1 MIDRRQARAWM
12 LGSAVVLAC
21 NGGGGG
27 GNGTDDPTATAGPST
42 DSDTDATTLPTTSE
56 GTGVDP
62 TEGAPAECGAPLDPG
77 PAPLRRLTHTQYNN
91 TVRDLFPGVTL
102 PPQTIAVD
110 PKVNGFEN
118 NADVQTP
125 SALLIEQYQRA
136 ALAVTEAA
144 WATPEAFLP
153 CAADGGGEPQQCG
166 HTFLLD
172 LGARAFRRPLTADEE
187 AAFLGFFDQQLAE
200 TNFSV
205 ALQLTT
211 QALLQSPAFLYFLE
225 FGGAPVEGGA
235 AVALSGHELASR
247 LSYFLWDSMPDAQLF
262 AAAAAGDLDTG
273 EGLVAEATRML
284 EDGKA
289 RGALVNFHRQWFDFD
304 GVALINPDADTYPT
318 YTPDLRA
325 AMRAE
330 LDHFVEATLF
340 EGPGTFA
347 SLLTATETEVDATL
361 AALYGVDP
369 PPPGEWAPVSL
380 DPAQRSGILTRAG
393 FLARTAHAVHPSPVK
408 RGVFVLARLLCVP
421 PAPPPANV
429 NTNPPDEGE
438 PGQPKTNRERYAKHT
453 AQADCASCHTTIDGV
468 GFGFEHYD
476 ALGRWRDLDNG
487 EPVDA
492 SGELIGT
499 DIDGTFDGAIELSEK
514 LATSTQA
521 HDCVVS
527 QVYRYALGRGT
538 GAADLCSLDDLR
550 AQFAEASG
558 DMRALLLAVV
568 ASDAFRTRREA
579 P

>member
-12 LGSAVVLAC
+12 LGSAVVLGC
-21 NGGGGG
+21 GGGGG
-27 GNGTDDPTATAGPST
+27 GNGTDDPTATAAQPT
-42 DSDTDATTLPTTSE
+42 ESDTDATTLPTTSAGTE
-56 GTGVDP
+56 GDP
-62 TEGAPAECGAPLDPG
+62 TEGEPAECAGPLDPG

-102 PPQTIAVD
+102 PLQTIAVD

-136 ALAVTEAA
+136 ALAITEAA

-153 CAADGGGEPQQCG
+153 CTADGGGEPQQCG

-172 LGARAFRRPLTADEE
+172 FGARAFRRPLTADEE

-200 TNFSV
+200 TNFTV
-205 ALQLTT
+205 ALQLAT
-211 QALLQSPAFLYFLE
+211 QALLQSPPFLYFLE
-225 FGGAPVEGGA
+225 FGGEPIEGGE
-235 AVALSGHELASR
+235 AVALSGHELAAR

-262 AAAAAGDLDTG
+262 AAADAGDLDTA
-273 EGLVAEATRML
+273 EGLLA
-284 EDGKA
+284 DSKA

-304 GVALINPDADTYPT
+304 GVALINPDAATYPT
-318 YTPDLRA
+318 YSPELRT

-330 LDHFVEATLF
+330 LDRFVEATLF

-347 SLLTATETEVDATL
+347 SLLTATETEVDASL
-361 AALYGVDP
+361 AAVYGVDP
-369 PPPGEWAPVSL
+369 PPPGEWAPAVL

-453 AQADCASCHTTIDGV
+453 AQAECAACHTTIDGV

-499 DIDGTFDGAIELSEK
+499 DVDGTFDGAIELSEK

-538 GAADLCSLDDLR
+538 GVADLCSLDDLR
-550 AQFAEASG
+550 TQFAEASG
-558 DMRALLLAVV
+558 DVRALLLAVV
-568 ASDAFRTRREA
+568 SSDAFRTRREA

>member
-1 MIDRRQARAWM
+1 M
-12 LGSAVVLAC
+12 LGGMVALGC
-21 NGGGGG
+21 GGGG
-27 GNGTDDPTATAGPST
+27 GNDDDSATAGVTEGPGAV
-42 DSDTDATTLPTTSE
+42 TDAATTTPTTSE

-62 TEGAPAECGAPLDPG
+62 TEGEPAECEGPLDPG

-102 PPQTIAVD
+102 PVQTIAVD

-166 HTFLLD
+166 HNFILD
-172 LGARAFRRPLTADEE
+172 FGARAFRRPLTADEE

-225 FGGAPVEGGA
+225 FGGEPGEGGE
-235 AVALSGHELASR
+235 AVALTGHELAAR

-262 AAAAAGDLDTG
+262 AAAAAGDLDTV
-273 EGLVAEATRML
+273 EGLAAETML
-284 EDGKA
+284 MLDDAKA
-289 RGALVNFHRQWFDFD
+289 RSALVNFHRQWFDFD
-304 GVALINPDADTYPT
+304 GVALINPDPATYPS

-330 LDHFVEATLF
+330 LDRFVESTLF

-347 SLLTATETEVDATL
+347 SLLTSTETDVDATL

-369 PPPGEWAPVSL
+369 PPPGEWAPVLL
-380 DPAQRSGILTRAG
+380 DSSQRSGILTRAG

-538 GAADLCSLDDLR
+538 GTADLCSLDDLR

>member
-1 MIDRRQARAWM
+1 MV
-12 LGSAVVLAC
+12 LGCS
-21 NGGGGG
+21 GGGG
-27 GNGTDDPTATAGPST
+27 GNDDATAATEGT
-42 DSDTDATTLPTTSE
+42 GVATDAATTAPTTSE
-56 GTGVDP
+56 GTGEDP
-62 TEGAPAECGAPLDPG
+62 TEGEPADCEGPLDPG
-77 PAPLRRLTHTQYNN
+77 PAPLRRLTHSQYNN

-102 PPQTIAVD
+102 PLQTIAVD

-136 ALAVTEAA
+136 ALEVTKAA
-144 WATPEAFLP
+144 WASPEAFLP

-200 TNFSV
+200 TNFTV
-205 ALQLTT
+205 ALQLTV
-211 QALLQSPAFLYFLE
+211 QAVLQSPAFLYFLE
-225 FGGAPVEGGA
+225 FGGEPIEGGE
-235 AVALSGHELASR
+235 AVALTGHELAAR
-247 LSYFLWDSMPDAQLF
+247 LSYFLWDSMPDAQLL
-262 AAAAAGDLDTG
+262 AAATAGDLDTV
-273 EGLVAEATRML
+273 EGLAAEALRML
-284 EDGKA
+284 DDGKA

-304 GVALINPDADTYPT
+304 GVALINPDPATYPT
-318 YTPDLRA
+318 YTPELRT

-330 LDHFVEATLF
+330 LDRFVESTLF
-340 EGPGTFA
+340 DGPGTFA
-347 SLLTATETEVDATL
+347 SLLTSTATDVEATL
-361 AALYGVDP
+361 AALYGVDA

-380 DPAQRSGILTRAG
+380 DPGERSGILTRAG

-453 AQADCASCHTTIDGV
+453 AQADCASCHVTIDGV
-468 GFGFEHYD
+468 GFGFENYD

-492 SGELIGT
+492 SGALIGT
-499 DIDGTFDGAIELSEK
+499 DVDGSFDGAIELSQK

-538 GAADLCSLDDLR
+538 TAADLCSLGDLR

-558 DMRALLLAVV
+558 DVHALLLAVV
-568 ASDAFRTRREA
+568 TSDAFRTRKGA

>member
-12 LGSAVVLAC
+12 LGGTLVLGC
-21 NGGGGG
+21 SGGG
-27 GNGTDDPTATAGPST
+27 GNDDDTATAALTEGPGT
-42 DSDTDATTLPTTSE
+42 ATDAATTTPTTSE

-62 TEGAPAECGAPLDPG
+62 TEGEPADCEGPLDPG

-102 PPQTIAVD
+102 PLQTISVD

-144 WATPEAFLP
+144 WAAPEAFLP

-166 HTFLLD
+166 HTFILD
-172 LGARAFRRPLTADEE
+172 FGARAFRRPMTADEE

-200 TNFSV
+200 TNFTV

-225 FGGAPVEGGA
+225 FGGEPIEGGE
-235 AVALSGHELASR
+235 AVALTGHELAAR

-262 AAAAAGDLDTG
+262 AAAAAGDLDTV
-273 EGLVAEATRML
+273 EGLAAEAMRML
-284 EDGKA
+284 GDSKA

-304 GVALINPDADTYPT
+304 GVALINPDPATYPN
-318 YTPDLRA
+318 YTPELRT

-330 LDHFVEATLF
+330 LDRFVESTLF

-347 SLLTATETEVDATL
+347 SLLTSTETDVDATL
-361 AALYGVDP
+361 AALYGVDA

-453 AQADCASCHTTIDGV
+453 AQADCASCHTAIDGV

-492 SGELIGT
+492 SGELVGT
-499 DIDGTFDGAIELSEK
+499 DVDGAFDGAVELSQK

-538 GAADLCSLDDLR
+538 TAADLCSLGDLR
-550 AQFAEASG
+550 AQFAASSG
-558 DMRALLLAVV
+558 DVHALLLAVV
-568 ASDAFRTRREA
+568 TSDAFRTRKEA